1 MSNHQ
6 LRRAVVAAV
15 TTVGLAVIVSCSNTT
30 GGTAAVGT
38 DFTPTSSS
46 ATSTSTTATTTRS
59 SRPTSSS
66 ATSSTT
72 PTSSA
77 PATVTVTAR
86 PTDTAGA
93 PMPSATTDLQ
103 VGDCYTVGAETIVT
117 AIDCAQLHD
126 GQVFFVDVALTGV
139 DPEETD
145 AAKLFDAALPTCS
158 PEFETFTGSALDSE
172 ASDYDLRIVITSAP
186 GARTVV
192 SCAVVAKTG
201 AQWAG
206 TAENVSGSYR
216 GIDVGDCFDYPTPVA
231 AAAELPCDQPH
242 DAEMYLLD
250 APLSLTDPA
259 APYPTDAEWSDL
271 SSTVCLTGFTDYTG
285 LPFDTSTT
293 LSFSYVYPLLADWS
307 DVSKRTMSCI
317 VVEEDGTK
325 LVGSKHF

>member
-1 MSNHQ
+1 MSNQQ
-6 LRRAVVAAV
+6 LRQAIVAAV
-15 TTVGLAVIVSCSNTT
+15 TAIGLAVIVSCSNTT

-38 DFTPTSSS
+38 DFTPTSTSASS
-46 ATSTSTTATTTRS
+46 TTTTATTTRS
-59 SRPTSSS
+59 SRPTTSSTSSSPTTSSS
-66 ATSSTT
+66 AT
-72 PTSSA
+72 A
-77 PATVTVTAR
+77 TVTAR

-103 VGDCYTVGAETIVT
+103 VGDCYTVGADSVVT

-126 GQVFFVDVALTGV
+126 GQIFFVDVALTGV

-145 AAKLFDAALPTCS
+145 AAKLFDAALPSCT
-158 PEFETFTGSALDSE
+158 PEFKTFTGSELS
-172 ASDYDLRIVITSAP
+172 STTVDYELRIVITSAP

-192 SCAVVAKTG
+192 SCAVVDKTG

-206 TAENVSGSYR
+206 TAQSVSGSYR
-216 GIDVGDCFDYPTPVA
+216 GVDVGDCFDYPTSTA
-231 AAAELPCDQPH
+231 GAAELPCDQPH

-250 APLSLTDPA
+250 AALPA
-259 APYPTDAEWSDL
+259 AQLDAAAAYPTEAEWLDI

-293 LSFSYVYPLLADWS
+293 LSFSYVYPLVEDWS

-325 LVGSKHF
+325 LVGSKHA

>member
-1 MSNHQ
+1 MSNQQ
-6 LRRAVVAAV
+6 LRRAIIAAAAAI
-15 TTVGLAVIVSCSNTT
+15 GLAIVVSCSNST

-59 SRPTSSS
+59 SRPTTSS
-66 ATSSTT
+66 A
-72 PTSSA
+72 TSSA

-103 VGDCYTVGAETIVT
+103 VGDCYTVGAETVVT

-126 GQVFFVDVALTGV
+126 GQVFFVDVELAGV

-145 AAKLFDAALPTCS
+145 ATKLFDAALPTCS

-172 ASDYDLRIVITSAP
+172 SSDYDLRIVITSAP

-192 SCAVVAKTG
+192 SCAVVDKKG
-201 AQWAG
+201 EQWAG

-216 GIDVGDCFDYPTPVA
+216 GIDVGECFDYPTSTTDA
-231 AAAELPCDQPH
+231 LELPCDQPH
-242 DAEMYLLD
+242 DAEMYLVD
-250 APLSLTDPA
+250 AALPAAQLDPA
-259 APYPTDAEWSDL
+259 ATYPTDAEWQDI
-271 SSTVCLTGFTDYTG
+271 SSAVCLTGFTDYTG

-293 LSFSYVYPLLADWS
+293 LSFSYVYPLVTDWS
-307 DVSKRTMSCI
+307 DVGQRSMSCI

-325 LVGSKHF
+325 LVGSKKAP